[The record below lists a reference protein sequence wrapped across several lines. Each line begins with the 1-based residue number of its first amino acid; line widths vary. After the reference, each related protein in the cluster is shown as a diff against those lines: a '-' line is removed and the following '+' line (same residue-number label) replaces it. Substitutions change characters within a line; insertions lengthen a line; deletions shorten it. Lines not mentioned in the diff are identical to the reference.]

1 MLVFIS
7 IVFQINA
14 WLFKNIHIKVNF
26 NLLKY
31 NIVKKKCLIIQTGKQ
46 TSQANIFVSYQF
58 IQLTK
63 TKILQKY
70 LKFINDFYKLFK
82 FVIFCLFGIFYIIF
96 VYLSH

>member
-1 MLVFIS
+1 M
-7 IVFQINA
+7 
-14 WLFKNIHIKVNF
+14 KVHF

-31 NIVKKKCLIIQTGKQ
+31 NIVKKKCLIIKTGKQ
-46 TSQANIFVSYQF
+46 TSQAHIFVSYQF

-82 FVIFCLFGIFYIIF
+82 FVIFYLYILYYFGIFNSLNF
-96 VYLSH
+96 DV